1 MAQRKKM
8 WGALGFAITLI
19 LALLELAAK
28 NTPAVA
34 VSLLLSIAGCLFYA
48 AYAAGYLSRARLSV
62 AERMGRLVLVGIV
75 VGVIAATLGRFVWP
89 EPKTTPQPRVA
100 LPTAPPGSLRVGINS
115 ENKLKIQEGKIITIP
130 KGVTPCVT
138 GRTAYG
144 LDALPL
150 LPGGMSYKKPWLL
163 AMPRRLDLPLES
175 VSHN

>member
-48 AYAAGYLSRARLSV
+48 AYAAGYLSRAHLSV

-75 VGVIAATLGRFVWP
+75 VGVIAATLARIMH
-89 EPKTTPQPRVA
+89 EA
-100 LPTAPPGSLRVGINS
+100 LHDPTVGVES
-115 ENKLKIQEGKIITIP
+115 
-130 KGVTPCVT
+130 
-138 GRTAYG
+138 G
-144 LDALPL
+144 L
-150 LPGGMSYKKPWLL
+150 
-163 AMPRRLDLPLES
+163 
-175 VSHN
+175 